1 MASLQFKVARKPA
14 VLVAPSLSTPK
25 ESLYLSNIDDQA
37 GLRFHIPI
45 VQFYR
50 FDPSKKGQDPARVIR
65 EGLAKALV
73 FYYPFAGR
81 LRDAPGGKL
90 VVDCTGEGV
99 LFVEADADVALEEFG
114 DLQPPFPCWEDLLH
128 DVPGSESLTNSPL
141 LLIQVTRLKCG
152 GFIFALQLN
161 HTMCDA
167 VGLVQFMTAVGEM
180 ANGAAR
186 PSVRPVWKR
195 EILRP
200 RTNPAVNFPLYEYD
214 QIEDKDGQMVPVNE
228 MSHNSFFFGPKEME
242 SLKRQA
248 VGQGMKHPTFE
259 VLSACLWRL
268 RTRALQLPSEQ
279 EVRLI
284 FPFDART
291 KFDPPLPKGFYGNAI
306 CFACAKSTAGELA
319 KNPLSFAVKL
329 INEAKRAVND
339 EYMRSVIDLMELKGR
354 PHFTVVGS
362 FLVSDVTKIGFGDVD
377 FGWGRAAYGGPAK
390 GGVGAVPGV
399 SSFYIP
405 LQNTSGVQGILVPV
419 CLPSAAMKRFQAEI
433 NEATEKYAPPFL
445 HSSL

>member
-1 MASLQFKVARKPA
+1 MATLQFKVTRKPA
-14 VLVAPSLSTPK
+14 VLVAPSRPTPK
-25 ESLYLSNIDDQA
+25 EFLYLSNIDDQA
-37 GLRFHIPI
+37 GLRFHIPV
-45 VQFYR
+45 VQFYQ
-50 FDPSKKGQDPARVIR
+50 FDPSKKGEDPARVIR

-81 LRDAPGGKL
+81 LRDAPAGKL

-128 DVPGSESLTNSPL
+128 DVPASLTLTNSPL
-141 LLIQVTRLKCG
+141 LLIQVTRLRCG
-152 GFIFALQLN
+152 GFIFALRLN
-161 HTMCDA
+161 HSMCDA
-167 VGLVQFMTAVGEM
+167 VGLVQFMNALGEM
-180 ANGAAR
+180 AKGASR

-200 RTNPAVNFPLYEYD
+200 RTNPAVKFPLYEYN

-228 MSHNSFFFGPKEME
+228 MSHNSFFFGPSEME

-248 VGQGMKHPTFE
+248 VGQGMKSRTFE
-259 VLSACLWRL
+259 VLSACLWRF

-284 FPFDART
+284 FPLDART
-291 KFDPPLPKGFYGNAI
+291 RFDPPLPKGFYGNAI
-306 CFACAKSTAGELA
+306 SFACAKTTAGELA
-319 KNPLSFAVKL
+319 KNPLSFALKL
-329 INEAKRAVND
+329 INEAKTAVND
-339 EYMRSVIDLMELKGR
+339 EYMRSVIDLMELEGR

-399 SSFYIP
+399 SSFFIP
-405 LQNTSGVQGILVPV
+405 LRNTSGVEGILVPV
-419 CLPSAAMKRFQAEI
+419 CLPSAAMKIFQAEI
-433 NEATEKYAPPFL
+433 SEATEKYAPPFL

>member
-1 MASLQFKVARKPA
+1 MASLKFEVTRKPA
-14 VLVAPSLSTPK
+14 VLVAPSLPTPK
-25 ESLYLSNIDDQA
+25 EFLYLSNIDDQA

-50 FDPSKKGQDPARVIR
+50 YEPSKKGEDPARVIR
-65 EGLAKALV
+65 ERLAKALV

-81 LRDAPGGKL
+81 LRDAAEGKL

-99 LFVEADADVALEEFG
+99 LFVEADADVTLEEFG
-114 DLQPPFPCWEDLLH
+114 DLQPPFPCWDDLLH
-128 DVPGSESLTNSPL
+128 DVPGSETLTNSPL
-141 LLIQVTRLKCG
+141 LLIQVTRLRCG
-152 GFIFALQLN
+152 GFIFALRLN

-167 VGLVQFMTAVGEM
+167 VGLVQFMNALGEM
-180 ANGAAR
+180 AKGLPM

-200 RTNPAVNFPLYEYD
+200 RTNPAVKSPLYEYN

-248 VGQGMKHPTFE
+248 VGHGTKTPTFE

-268 RTRALQLPSEQ
+268 RTRALQLPTEQ

-284 FPFDART
+284 FPLDARN
-291 KFDPPLPKGFYGNAI
+291 KFDPPLPEGFYGNAI
-306 CFACAKSTAGELA
+306 SFACAKTTAGELA
-319 KNPLSFAVKL
+319 KRPLSFAVKL
-329 INEAKRAVND
+329 INEAKTAVND
-339 EYMRSVIDLMELKGR
+339 EYMRSVIDLMELEGR
-354 PHFTVVGS
+354 PHFTVVGA

-377 FGWGRAAYGGPAK
+377 FGWGKPAYGGPAK

-399 SSFYIP
+399 SSFFIP
-405 LQNTSGVQGILVPV
+405 LRNTSGVQGILVPV

-433 NEATEKYAPPFL
+433 SEATQRNAPPFL